1 MVVKTQSSSNNQVH
15 ESIKSQNSTIKSSNV
30 KIEYKIEDFYQTFI
44 DRL

>member
-1 MVVKTQSSSNNQVH
+1 MVVKTQSSSNIQVQ
-15 ESIKSQNSTIKSSNV
+15 ESIKSQNSTIKSNNV